1 LTDVLDERH
10 LVLISIVL
18 QLIDHAGDID
28 EMNPNIQEYLQGLC
42 DEFNDPET
50 TDDEQFNTVY
60 YYADTFFN
68 KLYGAE
74 ETLH

>member
-1 LTDVLDERH
+1 
-10 LVLISIVL
+10 
-18 QLIDHAGDID
+18 
-28 EMNPNIQEYLQGLC
+28 MNPNIQEYLQGLC